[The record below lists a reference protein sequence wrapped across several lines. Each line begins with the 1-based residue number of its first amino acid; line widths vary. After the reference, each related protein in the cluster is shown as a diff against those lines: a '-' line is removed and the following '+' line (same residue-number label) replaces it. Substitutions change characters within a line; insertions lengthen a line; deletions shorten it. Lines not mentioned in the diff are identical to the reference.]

1 MTVRTQPTPR
11 QAAPSLRVIPGR
23 RVVGI
28 RLPTWFLMTLAVV
41 LMFFGIIYSRVNLDR
56 SAFELRDIQ
65 HQISLEEALNQER
78 RLEVARLQAPD
89 RIYAEA
95 QRLGL
100 VLPTEPSR
108 TVPAASGGVP

>member
-11 QAAPSLRVIPGR
+11 TAAPSLRVIPGR
-23 RVVGI
+23 RVAGV
-28 RLPTWFLMTLAVV
+28 RLPTWLLLTLAVI

-65 HQISLEEALNQER
+65 QQISVEEAINQER

-89 RIYAEA
+89 RIYEEA

-100 VLPTEPSR
+100 VLPTEPSK
-108 TVPAASGGVP
+108 TVPAVRPGMP